1 MMIIW
6 RCLRVVYGAAAVM
19 VVAVLLASVPAY
31 GQLGGLFGFTEDQEV
46 ELGRRAALEFE
57 REFPL
62 LDDPDVVAYIEKIGR
77 KLVAVSGRT
86 NISYTF
92 KVVDAEQVNAI
103 SLPGGYV
110 YVFRGLILAADEESE
125 LAGVMAHEVGH
136 IVARHG
142 VEQLKR
148 GQLFGLGAAVFGQ
161 ILGGGA
167 KSGSGPSIGELA
179 VNLIGTG
186 AYRSFSREAETEADR
201 LGVRILYDAGYTPTS
216 FVTFLDKLDARKGR
230 DPLSLRR
237 CSG

>member
-19 VVAVLLASVPAY
+19 VVAVLLASGPAY

-46 ELGRRAALEFE
+46 ELGRRAALEVE

-77 KLVAVSGRT
+77 KLVAVSGRA
-86 NISYTF
+86 NIPYTF
-92 KVVDAEQVNAI
+92 KVVDLEQVNAI

-142 VEQLKR
+142 VEQPKR
-148 GQLFGLGAAVFGQ
+148 SQLFGLGAAEVDFY
-161 ILGGGA
+161 A
-167 KSGSGPSIGELA
+167 SIGESAPIRMPRAYCARRSRSGRSGRPHRLA
-179 VNLIGTG
+179 G
-186 AYRSFSREAETEADR
+186 
-201 LGVRILYDAGYTPTS
+201 
-216 FVTFLDKLDARKGR
+216 GR
-230 DPLSLRR
+230 NRLRR
-237 CSG
+237 VVFHCGVKPAQ